1 MRRDFSLSPVGRSG
15 RPRKPIELM
24 MTPMI
29 DVIFLLLVFFLT
41 TSSFQVVEQLLPSAI
56 SQSSAA
62 AGSLDQP
69 PPVPTQD
76 VLDQIVIKL
85 KLNGPQTIVNLN
97 GQDLAEFAQLRT
109 RLRAISQVRADVPVI
124 IDPDGQV
131 AAKEVISAYDWA
143 RQAGLSRV
151 YLATRK

>member
-41 TSSFQVVEQLLPSAI
+41 TSSFQVVEQLLPSSI
-56 SQSSAA
+56 SQSSPA

-76 VLDQIVIKL
+76 VLDQIVVKL

-97 GQDLAEFAQLRT
+97 GQDLPEFAQLRT